1 MSEKRVFVTGSTGC
15 IGAHAVGIL
24 LEEGCQVFGFN
35 RKPPAEIPSGYEHLE
50 GDLSD
55 KGSIDSALQK
65 SLPTHI
71 LHLGALQTP
80 DCRDY
85 PIRGLDVN
93 VLGTA
98 YLFKACLEMDSS
110 LERFVFASSSAVNG
124 PRDLYGESGVHPED
138 PLQPFNLYGYWK
150 IAGEGMAQAY
160 HQESGVPTV
169 SLRLATTYGPG
180 RDRGFTAA
188 MTSALKAVARG
199 ECFEIP
205 YRGKENYHFSHDVG
219 AGFARAVVD
228 PFTGY
233 GVYNLLGKTHTVDE
247 FISLITE
254 EAEKLG
260 LENFELPYAEG
271 AEETPFIY
279 DLNCESTRKTF
290 PKMPQTEIREGI
302 RKSLDYFLR
311 NQE

>member
-55 KGSIDSALQK
+55 KESIDSALQK

-98 YLFKACLEMDSS
+98 YLFKACLEMDLSI
-110 LERFVFASSSAVNG
+110 ERFVFASSSAVNG
-124 PRDLYGESGVHPED
+124 PRDLYGESGVQPED

-160 HQESGVPTV
+160 HQESAVPTV

-247 FISLITE
+247 FIGLITE

-260 LENFELPYAEG
+260 LENFDLLYAEG
-271 AEETPFIY
+271 AEQTPFIY

-302 RKSLDYFLR
+302 RKSLDYFLV

>member
-35 RKPPAEIPSGYEHLE
+35 RKPPTEIPSGYEHLE

-98 YLFKACLEMDSS
+98 YLFKACLEMNLSI
-110 LERFVFASSSAVNG
+110 ERFVFASSSAVNG
-124 PRDLYGESGVHPED
+124 PRDLYGESGVQPED

-160 HQESGVPTV
+160 HQESAVPTV

-233 GVYNLLGKTHTVDE
+233 GVYNLLGKTYTVDE
-247 FISLITE
+247 FIGLIKE

-260 LENFELPYAEG
+260 LENIDLPYAEG
-271 AEETPFIY
+271 AEQTPFIY
-279 DLNCESTRKTF
+279 DLNCESTCKAF
-290 PKMPQTEIREGI
+290 PKMPQTEISEGI

-311 NQE
+311 NQG